1 MRGLLSLLVLAVCLP
16 ASAADEIGSGAVR
29 PNAHVGRGNVPAE
42 LKREK
47 AVKQIPALNPGEYF
61 VPPEIG
67 DIPDS
72 KYGEMVTLG
81 RNIFVNTQTYARRY
95 VGNGLNCANCHLQ
108 EGRKPYAAP
117 IWAAYPMYPQFR
129 NKTRSM
135 ISYQEQIQECFRYS
149 LNGIAPTL
157 DSPEMK
163 ALVAYSHWLSTGAP
177 YNLELPGRG
186 YARLSKPRD
195 PTSVNG
201 EELYHERCA
210 LCHGADGQGKKFK
223 NRRGYM
229 FPPLWGPDAANR
241 ASTMSSAK
249 GCAQFVR
256 ANMPLG
262 KGWTLSD
269 IESWDVCTFIWL
281 QDRPW
286 DPRFGWWYNIFV
298 PPAGAP

>member
-1 MRGLLSLLVLAVCLP
+1 MRFGLGLVVLVFYLP
-16 ASAADEIGSGAVR
+16 AFADDEIGAGVVR
-29 PNAHVGRGNVPAE
+29 PNEHNARANVPSR
-42 LKREK
+42 LIHEK
-47 AVKQIPALNPGEYF
+47 AIKQVPALNPGEYF
-61 VPPEIG
+61 VPPRVV
-67 DIPDS
+67 DIPNS
-72 KYGEMVTLG
+72 KYGEMVEWG
-81 RNIFVNTQTYARRY
+81 RSIFSNTQKYARRY
-95 VGNGLNCANCHLQ
+95 VGNGLNCSSCHLQ
-108 EGRKPYAAP
+108 EGRKPFAGP
-117 IWAAYPMYPQFR
+117 IWAAYPMYPQFH

-135 ISYQEQIQECFRYS
+135 VTYQEQIQDCFRYG

-163 ALVAYSHWLSTGAP
+163 ALVVYSHWLSTGAP

-186 YARLSKPRD
+186 FARLAKPRD

-201 EELYHERCA
+201 EEIYREQCA
-210 LCHGADGQGKKFK
+210 ICHGADGKGKKFK
-223 NRRGYM
+223 ERAGYM
-229 FPPLWGPDAANR
+229 FPPLWGSDAANR
-241 ASTMSSAK
+241 ASVASSAK

-262 KGWTLSD
+262 KGWSLSD
-269 IESWDVCTFIWL
+269 IESWDVCTYIWL